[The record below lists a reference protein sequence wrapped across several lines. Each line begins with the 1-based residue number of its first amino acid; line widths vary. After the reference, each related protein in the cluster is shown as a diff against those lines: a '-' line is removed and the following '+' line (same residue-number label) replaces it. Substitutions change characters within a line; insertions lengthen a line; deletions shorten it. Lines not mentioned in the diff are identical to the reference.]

1 MMSIKAKDDCYRL
14 IQQIAIA
21 QDPVCIWA
29 GCMEDSCVGH
39 HLFMRDRKGTA
50 FHPEAVRGL
59 CHMHHGYAHARPEQF
74 RKIMIGFIGERY
86 YDLQRLSKTVVKNMD
101 YVAKREELRGG
112 QENFGKKAVNF

>member
-1 MMSIKAKDDCYRL
+1 MCPGK
-14 IQQIAIA
+14 QIAVT
-21 QDPVCIWA
+21 QDPFCISP
-29 GCMEDSCVGH
+29 GCGYLSQVGH
-39 HLFMRDRKGTA
+39 HLFKRDRMATA

-59 CHMHHGYAHARPEQF
+59 CHIHHGYAHARPEQF